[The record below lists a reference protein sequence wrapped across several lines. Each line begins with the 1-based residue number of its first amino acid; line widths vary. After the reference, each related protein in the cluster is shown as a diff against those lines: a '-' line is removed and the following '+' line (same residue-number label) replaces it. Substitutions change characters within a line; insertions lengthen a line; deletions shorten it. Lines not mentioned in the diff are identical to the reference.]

1 MTEFLIYQGKTA
13 IALAVFYLFYRLL
26 LSKETFH
33 RFNRIV
39 LLGTAALSFVLP
51 LCVITIR
58 KVVTLPYT
66 PVADEQAKTVLE
78 MATTVT
84 ETASTPVWPAIICGI
99 FVLGALTVLSMAV
112 ISIFKVKAIINSGEH
127 QTLES
132 GETLVIT
139 TDNTAPFSW
148 MKYIVISREDY
159 ESGYSHILTHEKAHI
174 ALRHS
179 WDLLFVD
186 MITALQWFNPAIWML
201 KSDLRALHEFEA
213 DDAVLRSGANI
224 KEYQYLLIRKAVSK
238 SGYSVANSFNHST
251 LKARIT
257 MMLNKKSSRMSVWK
271 ALYVIPLVGISLAA
285 TAETKVDYQY
295 EGLQPEAVA
304 DTLKGKDS
312 EKSFPENPFTKKNL
326 REGRFI
332 VDKENNTVTLNY
344 FDNNCKELQVCYT
357 GLDLNQNI
365 YMHNGAIVTKEMQ
378 NKAAHDDPD
387 AVVIVAYLKDDN
399 RVSAAITTSGPYV
412 SGKIDVVREQIE
424 VNTNDLVIIVN
435 GKRMP
440 EGFDLNTIPSSD
452 ITSMQV
458 LKNEEALKEYET
470 DKGVI
475 VITTDPSKKNEEK
488 PVPDVYINGKKAS
501 SEDIAALPANP
512 KGHVEADGTIWI
524 TTEENPKEEK
534 KVTPFHQI
542 AQKPTF
548 NGGDANEFSKWVN
561 QNLRYPEKCRQSK
574 VQGRVTLQFTVTET
588 GKVAD
593 VKVLR
598 GVNPEIDK
606 EAARVVSESPDWTPG
621 RNENGETVPVT
632 YTFPVIF
639 RLPETA
645 AEPEKKDEEKTKKV
659 VPFQYAA
666 QKPTFNGGDANE
678 FSKWVSENVRYPD
691 KCRQSKVQGRV
702 ALQFTVTETGKVAD
716 VKVLR
721 GVNPEI
727 DKEAARVVSESPDWT
742 PGRNENGEIVP
753 VSYVFPVI
761 FKLP

>member
-1 MTEFLIYQGKTA
+1 
-13 IALAVFYLFYRLL
+13 
-26 LSKETFH
+26 
-33 RFNRIV
+33 
-39 LLGTAALSFVLP
+39 
-51 LCVITIR
+51 
-58 KVVTLPYT
+58 
-66 PVADEQAKTVLE
+66 
-78 MATTVT
+78 
-84 ETASTPVWPAIICGI
+84 
-99 FVLGALTVLSMAV
+99 
-112 ISIFKVKAIINSGEH
+112 
-127 QTLES
+127 
-132 GETLVIT
+132 
-139 TDNTAPFSW
+139 
-148 MKYIVISREDY
+148 
-159 ESGYSHILTHEKAHI
+159 
-174 ALRHS
+174 
-179 WDLLFVD
+179 
-186 MITALQWFNPAIWML
+186 
-201 KSDLRALHEFEA
+201 
-213 DDAVLRSGANI
+213 
-224 KEYQYLLIRKAVSK
+224 
-238 SGYSVANSFNHST
+238 
-251 LKARIT
+251 

-412 SGKIDVVREQIE
+412 SGKIDVVQVQID
-424 VNTNDLVIIVN
+424 VNTNDPVIVVN
-435 GKRMP
+435 GERMP
-440 EGFDLNTIPSSD
+440 EGFDLNTIPSSE

-542 AQKPTF
+542 AQRPTF

-598 GVNPEIDK
+598 SVNPE
-606 EAARVVSESPDWTPG
+606 
-621 RNENGETVPVT
+621 
-632 YTFPVIF
+632 
-639 RLPETA
+639 L
-645 AEPEKKDEEKTKKV
+645 
-659 VPFQYAA
+659 
-666 QKPTFNGGDANE
+666 
-678 FSKWVSENVRYPD
+678 
-691 KCRQSKVQGRV
+691 
-702 ALQFTVTETGKVAD
+702 
-716 VKVLR
+716 
-721 GVNPEI
+721 

>member
-1 MTEFLIYQGKTA
+1 
-13 IALAVFYLFYRLL
+13 
-26 LSKETFH
+26 
-33 RFNRIV
+33 
-39 LLGTAALSFVLP
+39 
-51 LCVITIR
+51 
-58 KVVTLPYT
+58 
-66 PVADEQAKTVLE
+66 
-78 MATTVT
+78 
-84 ETASTPVWPAIICGI
+84 
-99 FVLGALTVLSMAV
+99 
-112 ISIFKVKAIINSGEH
+112 
-127 QTLES
+127 
-132 GETLVIT
+132 
-139 TDNTAPFSW
+139 
-148 MKYIVISREDY
+148 
-159 ESGYSHILTHEKAHI
+159 
-174 ALRHS
+174 
-179 WDLLFVD
+179 
-186 MITALQWFNPAIWML
+186 
-201 KSDLRALHEFEA
+201 
-213 DDAVLRSGANI
+213 
-224 KEYQYLLIRKAVSK
+224 
-238 SGYSVANSFNHST
+238 
-251 LKARIT
+251 

-312 EKSFPENPFTKKNL
+312 EKSFPEPENPFTKKNL

-412 SGKIDVVREQIE
+412 SGKIDVVQVQID
-424 VNTNDLVIIVN
+424 VNTNDPVIVVN
-435 GKRMP
+435 GERMP
-440 EGFDLNTIPSSD
+440 EGFDLNTIPSSE

-512 KGHVEADGTIWI
+512 KGHVEADGTIRI
-524 TTEENPKEEK
+524 TTEEKPKEEK

-639 RLPETA
+639 
-645 AEPEKKDEEKTKKV
+645 
-659 VPFQYAA
+659 
-666 QKPTFNGGDANE
+666 
-678 FSKWVSENVRYPD
+678 
-691 KCRQSKVQGRV
+691 
-702 ALQFTVTETGKVAD
+702 
-716 VKVLR
+716 
-721 GVNPEI
+721 
-727 DKEAARVVSESPDWT
+727 
-742 PGRNENGEIVP
+742 
-753 VSYVFPVI
+753 
-761 FKLP
+761 KLP

>member
-1 MTEFLIYQGKTA
+1 MTEFLTYQGKTA

-39 LLGTAALSFVLP
+39 LLGTAALSFALP
-51 LCVITIR
+51 LCVITII

-66 PVADEQAKTVLE
+66 PVADEQAETVLE

-84 ETASTPVWPAIICGI
+84 ETASAPVWPAIICGI

-159 ESGYSHILTHEKAHI
+159 ESGYSQILTHEKAHI

-312 EKSFPENPFTKKNL
+312 EKSFPEPENPFTKKNL

-332 VDKENNTVTLNY
+332 VDKENNTVTLIY

-387 AVVIVAYLKDDN
+387 AVLIVAYLKDDN

-424 VNTNDLVIIVN
+424 VNTNDLVIVVN
-435 GKRMP
+435 GERMP

-458 LKNEEALKEYET
+458 LKNEEALKEYEI

-475 VITTDPSKKNEEK
+475 VITTDPSKKNEDK

-542 AQKPTF
+542 AQRPTF

-561 QNLRYPEKCRQSK
+561 QNLRYPDKCRQSK

-598 GVNPEIDK
+598 SVNPELDK

-621 RNENGETVPVT
+621 RNENGDTVPVT

-639 RLPETA
+639 RLPETT
-645 AEPEKKDEEKTKKV
+645 EENPKEAKKV
-659 VPFQYAA
+659 VPFQHAA

-702 ALQFTVTETGKVAD
+702 TLQFTVTETGKVAD

-721 GVNPEI
+721 SVNPEL

>member
-66 PVADEQAKTVLE
+66 PVADEQAETVLE

-84 ETASTPVWPAIICGI
+84 ETASAPVWPAIICGI

-312 EKSFPENPFTKKNL
+312 EKSFPEPENPFTKKNL

-412 SGKIDVVREQIE
+412 SGKIDVIQVQID
-424 VNTNDLVIIVN
+424 VNTNDPVIVVN
-435 GKRMP
+435 GERMP
-440 EGFDLNTIPSSD
+440 EGFDLNTIPSSE

-512 KGHVEADGTIWI
+512 KGHVKADGTIWI
-524 TTEENPKEEK
+524 STEEK
-534 KVTPFHQI
+534 KVTPFHQV

-639 RLPETA
+639 RLPETT
-645 AEPEKKDEEKTKKV
+645 EENPKEAKKV
-659 VPFQYAA
+659 VPFQHAA
-666 QKPTFNGGDANE
+666 QKPAFNGGDANE
-678 FSKWVSENVRYPD
+678 FSKWVSENVRYPE

-702 ALQFTVTETGKVAD
+702 TLQFTVTETGKVAD

-721 GVNPEI
+721 SVNPEL

>member
-1 MTEFLIYQGKTA
+1 
-13 IALAVFYLFYRLL
+13 
-26 LSKETFH
+26 
-33 RFNRIV
+33 
-39 LLGTAALSFVLP
+39 
-51 LCVITIR
+51 
-58 KVVTLPYT
+58 
-66 PVADEQAKTVLE
+66 
-78 MATTVT
+78 
-84 ETASTPVWPAIICGI
+84 
-99 FVLGALTVLSMAV
+99 
-112 ISIFKVKAIINSGEH
+112 
-127 QTLES
+127 
-132 GETLVIT
+132 
-139 TDNTAPFSW
+139 
-148 MKYIVISREDY
+148 
-159 ESGYSHILTHEKAHI
+159 
-174 ALRHS
+174 
-179 WDLLFVD
+179 
-186 MITALQWFNPAIWML
+186 
-201 KSDLRALHEFEA
+201 
-213 DDAVLRSGANI
+213 
-224 KEYQYLLIRKAVSK
+224 
-238 SGYSVANSFNHST
+238 
-251 LKARIT
+251 

-285 TAETKVDYQY
+285 TAETKVDYQS

-312 EKSFPENPFTKKNL
+312 ENWYKVEHEDTISLSESPIPQPKSDFTKKNL

-378 NKAAHDDPD
+378 NKAAQDDPD
-387 AVVIVAYLKDDN
+387 AVLIVAYLKGDN

-412 SGKIDVVREQIE
+412 SGKIDVIRDQIE
-424 VNTNDLVIIVN
+424 VNTNDLVIVVN
-435 GKRMP
+435 GERMP

-542 AQKPTF
+542 AQRPTF

-598 GVNPEIDK
+598 GVNPELDK
-606 EAARVVSESPDWTPG
+606 EATRVVSEAPDWTPG
-621 RNENGETVPVT
+621 RNENGETV
-632 YTFPVIF
+632 
-639 RLPETA
+639 
-645 AEPEKKDEEKTKKV
+645 
-659 VPFQYAA
+659 
-666 QKPTFNGGDANE
+666 
-678 FSKWVSENVRYPD
+678 S
-691 KCRQSKVQGRV
+691 
-702 ALQFTVTETGKVAD
+702 
-716 VKVLR
+716 
-721 GVNPEI
+721 
-727 DKEAARVVSESPDWT
+727 
-742 PGRNENGEIVP
+742 

>member
-66 PVADEQAKTVLE
+66 PVADEPVETVLE
-78 MATTVT
+78 MATTAT
-84 ETASTPVWPAIICGI
+84 ETASAPVWPAIICGI

-159 ESGYSHILTHEKAHI
+159 ESGYSQILTHEKAHI

-312 EKSFPENPFTKKNL
+312 ENWYKVEHEDTISLSESPIPQPKSDFTKKNL

-332 VDKENNTVTLNY
+332 VDKENNTVTLIY
-344 FDNNCKELQVCYT
+344 FDNNCKEIQVCYT

-378 NKAAHDDPD
+378 NKAAQDDPD
-387 AVVIVAYLKDDN
+387 AVMIVAYLNDDN

-412 SGKIDVVREQIE
+412 SGKIDVVQVQID
-424 VNTNDLVIIVN
+424 VNTNDPVIVVN
-435 GKRMP
+435 GERMP
-440 EGFDLNTIPSSD
+440 EGFDLNTIPSSE

-534 KVTPFHQI
+534 KVTSFHQI
-542 AQKPTF
+542 AQRPTF

-598 GVNPEIDK
+598 GVNPELDK
-606 EAARVVSESPDWTPG
+606 EATRVVSEAPDWTPG
-621 RNENGETVPVT
+621 RNENGETV
-632 YTFPVIF
+632 
-639 RLPETA
+639 
-645 AEPEKKDEEKTKKV
+645 
-659 VPFQYAA
+659 
-666 QKPTFNGGDANE
+666 
-678 FSKWVSENVRYPD
+678 S
-691 KCRQSKVQGRV
+691 
-702 ALQFTVTETGKVAD
+702 
-716 VKVLR
+716 
-721 GVNPEI
+721 
-727 DKEAARVVSESPDWT
+727 
-742 PGRNENGEIVP
+742 

>member
-1 MTEFLIYQGKTA
+1 
-13 IALAVFYLFYRLL
+13 
-26 LSKETFH
+26 
-33 RFNRIV
+33 
-39 LLGTAALSFVLP
+39 
-51 LCVITIR
+51 
-58 KVVTLPYT
+58 
-66 PVADEQAKTVLE
+66 
-78 MATTVT
+78 
-84 ETASTPVWPAIICGI
+84 
-99 FVLGALTVLSMAV
+99 
-112 ISIFKVKAIINSGEH
+112 
-127 QTLES
+127 
-132 GETLVIT
+132 
-139 TDNTAPFSW
+139 
-148 MKYIVISREDY
+148 
-159 ESGYSHILTHEKAHI
+159 
-174 ALRHS
+174 
-179 WDLLFVD
+179 
-186 MITALQWFNPAIWML
+186 
-201 KSDLRALHEFEA
+201 
-213 DDAVLRSGANI
+213 
-224 KEYQYLLIRKAVSK
+224 
-238 SGYSVANSFNHST
+238 
-251 LKARIT
+251 

-304 DTLKGKDS
+304 DTLTGKDS
-312 EKSFPENPFTKKNL
+312 EKSVPENPFTKKNL

-332 VDKENNTVTLNY
+332 VDKENSTVTLNY

-378 NKAAHDDPD
+378 NKAAQDDPD
-387 AVVIVAYLKDDN
+387 AVMIVAYLNDDN

-412 SGKIDVVREQIE
+412 SGKIDVVQVQID
-424 VNTNDLVIIVN
+424 VNTNDPVIVVN
-435 GKRMP
+435 GERMP
-440 EGFDLNTIPSSD
+440 EGFDLNTIPSSE

-534 KVTPFHQI
+534 MVTPFHQI

-561 QNLRYPEKCRQSK
+561 QNL
-574 VQGRVTLQFTVTET
+574 
-588 GKVAD
+588 
-593 VKVLR
+593 
-598 GVNPEIDK
+598 
-606 EAARVVSESPDWTPG
+606 
-621 RNENGETVPVT
+621 
-632 YTFPVIF
+632 
-639 RLPETA
+639 
-645 AEPEKKDEEKTKKV
+645 
-659 VPFQYAA
+659 
-666 QKPTFNGGDANE
+666 
-678 FSKWVSENVRYPD
+678 RYPD

-721 GVNPEI
+721 GVNPEL

-742 PGRNENGEIVP
+742 PGRNENGETVS

>member
-1 MTEFLIYQGKTA
+1 
-13 IALAVFYLFYRLL
+13 
-26 LSKETFH
+26 
-33 RFNRIV
+33 
-39 LLGTAALSFVLP
+39 
-51 LCVITIR
+51 
-58 KVVTLPYT
+58 
-66 PVADEQAKTVLE
+66 
-78 MATTVT
+78 
-84 ETASTPVWPAIICGI
+84 
-99 FVLGALTVLSMAV
+99 
-112 ISIFKVKAIINSGEH
+112 
-127 QTLES
+127 
-132 GETLVIT
+132 
-139 TDNTAPFSW
+139 
-148 MKYIVISREDY
+148 
-159 ESGYSHILTHEKAHI
+159 
-174 ALRHS
+174 
-179 WDLLFVD
+179 
-186 MITALQWFNPAIWML
+186 
-201 KSDLRALHEFEA
+201 
-213 DDAVLRSGANI
+213 
-224 KEYQYLLIRKAVSK
+224 
-238 SGYSVANSFNHST
+238 
-251 LKARIT
+251 
-257 MMLNKKSSRMSVWK
+257 MSVWK

-304 DTLKGKDS
+304 DTLTGKDS

-332 VDKENNTVTLNY
+332 VDKANNTVTLIY

-412 SGKIDVVREQIE
+412 SGKIDVVQVQID
-424 VNTNDLVIIVN
+424 VNTNDPVIVVN
-435 GKRMP
+435 GERMP
-440 EGFDLNTIPSSD
+440 EGFDLNTIPSSE

-561 QNLRYPEKCRQSK
+561 ENVRYPDKCRQSK

-598 GVNPEIDK
+598 GVNPELDK
-606 EAARVVSESPDWTPG
+606 EATRVVSE
-621 RNENGETVPVT
+621 
-632 YTFPVIF
+632 
-639 RLPETA
+639 A
-645 AEPEKKDEEKTKKV
+645 
-659 VPFQYAA
+659 
-666 QKPTFNGGDANE
+666 
-678 FSKWVSENVRYPD
+678 
-691 KCRQSKVQGRV
+691 
-702 ALQFTVTETGKVAD
+702 
-716 VKVLR
+716 
-721 GVNPEI
+721 
-727 DKEAARVVSESPDWT
+727 PDWT

-761 FKLP
+761 FQLP